1 MGFLKSLAG
10 AVARDV
16 KITKIKK
23 DFYRAYPGE
32 EMKATFEGYCGLG
45 IAVAQSINDGTQDRL
60 QYIDLVEQGL
70 LLEKEHHRSFANQAY
85 EIGVE
90 TTLKK

>member
-1 MGFLKSLAG
+1 MGFLKFLVG
-10 AVARDV
+10 GVTRDV
-16 KITKIKK
+16 KIAKLKK

-60 QYIDLVEQGL
+60 RYIGLVEQGL
-70 LLEKEHHRSFANQAY
+70 FLEKEHHRSFANQAY
-85 EIGVE
+85 EIGVD
-90 TTLKK
+90 TTLNK

>member
-1 MGFLKSLAG
+1 MGFLKSLVW

-16 KITKIKK
+16 KIAKLKEN
-23 DFYRAYPGE
+23 FYRAYPGE

-45 IAVAQSINDGTQDRL
+45 IAVAQSINDGTQNRL
-60 QYIDLVEQGL
+60 QYLNLVEQGL

-90 TTLKK
+90 TTLQK